1 MKQLVTT
8 GDYTIKTVDGGT
20 VTIDTGNLIGQL
32 YLTGNLVVNGQTTTV
47 SSQQLN
53 INDNIIVINNG
64 EQGAGVTL
72 GQSGIRVDRGSLA
85 DAQILFDETINW
97 NDPVSNTIK
106 TGAFTLV
113 DENGGNI
120 GLNVRSITTGG
131 GDLFLINTG
140 TGVISVS
147 GTNNYED
154 QVTDDDD
161 IPNKKYV
168 DTVIQSQ
175 VAAANFTRL
184 RTGLSSF
191 TQVEVLDSETTGL
204 PSNFTVTIDGTAT
217 GVFYPERTEFHDL
230 RLKNSTIETT
240 ASGQNLVLSAPGTG
254 SVVIDDQL
262 HILETPSSDDASIDP
277 SAPGEGVK
285 IYAKTQNIG
294 KTGIYYV
301 NSNSTRDELIS
312 KNRSLLLSMIF

>member
-1 MKQLVTT
+1 MKQFVTT
-8 GDYTIKTVDGGT
+8 GDYTIKVQEGGT

-32 YLTGNLVVNGQTTTV
+32 YLTGDLVVNGNTTTV
-47 SSQQLN
+47 SSANLEV
-53 INDNIIVINNG
+53 NDNIIVINNG
-64 EQGAGVTL
+64 ETGVGVTL
-72 GQSGIRVDRGSLA
+72 GQAGIRIDRGSLP
-85 DAQILFDETINW
+85 DTQILFDETINW
-97 NDPVSNTIK
+97 NDPVSQTIR
-106 TGAFTLV
+106 TGAFTLI

-120 GLNVRSITTGG
+120 GLQVRSITTGG
-131 GDLFLINTG
+131 GDLFLINSG

-154 QVTDDDD
+154 QITDDDD

-168 DTVIQSQ
+168 DNVIAQQ

-184 RTGLSSF
+184 RTGTASL
-191 TQVEVLDSETTGL
+191 TEVEVFDSETTGH
-204 PSNFTVTIDGTAT
+204 PSNFAVTVDSITTAN
-217 GVFYPERTEFHDL
+217 FYNDRTEMHDF
-230 RLKNSTIETT
+230 RFVNSTIETT
-240 ASGQNLVLSAPGTG
+240 NSGADLALSAPGTG

-262 HILETPSSDDASIDP
+262 HILATPSVDDNTLDP
-277 SAPGEGVK
+277 AAPTDGVK
-285 IYAKTQNIG
+285 IYTKTQDIG